1 MNKFV
6 IYIGVAI
13 LSIIILV
20 FLIYKFI
27 SSIKHYNRHFIFT
40 QLGLELV
47 MFVFINVLFITISVA
62 YFINAYEYKC
72 KVNDYVIYEINDNDE
87 YKYYNDLKG
96 ISFKVIVNTEQVYV
110 LFIPEYKSELV
121 PKEEYFEMT
130 EEEFDK
136 NYKDYIVS
144 HEFIRKDSIF
154 E

>member
-6 IYIGVAI
+6 IYIGVAV
-13 LSIIILV
+13 LSIIILA

-47 MFVFINVLFITISVA
+47 MFVLINILFITISVG

-72 KVNDYVIYEINDNDE
+72 KVNDYVVYKINDNDK

-136 NYKDYIVS
+136 IYKDYIVS

-154 E
+154 

>member
-1 MNKFV
+1 MNRFV
-6 IYIGVAI
+6 FYIGVAI
-13 LSIIILV
+13 ISIIILV

-27 SSIKHYNRHFIFT
+27 TYNRHFIIT
-40 QLGLELV
+40 KLGMDLV
-47 MFVFINVLFITISVA
+47 MFVLINIFFITISVG

-72 KVNDYVIYEINDNDE
+72 KINDYVVYEINDNDE

-136 NYKDYIVS
+136 IYKDYIVS
-144 HEFIRKDSIF
+144 HEYIRKGDIF

>member
-27 SSIKHYNRHFIFT
+27 TYNKHFIIKK
-40 QLGLELV
+40 LGMDLV
-47 MFVFINVLFITISVA
+47 MFVLINVFFITISVG

-72 KVNDYVIYEINDNDE
+72 KVNDYIVYEINNNDE

-110 LFIPEYKSELV
+110 IFIPEYKSELV

-136 NYKDYIVS
+136 IYKDYIVS
-144 HEFIRKDSIF
+144 HEYIRKDSIF

>member
-1 MNKFV
+1 MNRFV
-6 IYIGVAI
+6 FYIGVAI

-27 SSIKHYNRHFIFT
+27 TYNKHFIIT
-40 QLGLELV
+40 KLGMDLV
-47 MFVFINVLFITISVA
+47 MFVLINIFFITISVG

-72 KVNDYVIYEINDNDE
+72 KVNDYVVCEINDNDE

-96 ISFKVIVNTEQVYV
+96 TSFKVIVNTEQVYV

-121 PKEEYFEMT
+121 PKENYFEMT

-136 NYKDYIVS
+136 IYKDYIVS

-154 E
+154 